1 MSGTGWFSEANFV
14 LFPELPH
21 VGHWSVLGSLLRSLS
36 RTPPCR
42 ALVGSRKLTSFSFQ
56 NSPMSGTG
64 WFSEAYFVFFPEL
77 PHVGHWLVL
86 GSLLR
91 SLSRTPPC
99 RALVGSWKLTSF
111 SFQNSPMS
119 GTGWFS
125 EAYFVLFPELP
136 HAGHWLVIVLY
147 KEVL

>member
-1 MSGTGWFSEANFV
+1 MSGTGWFSEAYFV

-21 VGHWSVLGSLLRSLS
+21 VGHWLVLGSLLRFLS

-64 WFSEAYFVFFPEL
+64 WFSEAYFVLFPEL

-99 RALVGSWKLTSF
+99 RALVGYSTLQRSLGSLLRSLSRLVMLRVKELAHEPVTL
-111 SFQNSPMS
+111 
-119 GTGWFS
+119 
-125 EAYFVLFPELP
+125 FVPQ
-136 HAGHWLVIVLY
+136 HSS
-147 KEVL
+147 